1 MSHRNSSVAAPINN
15 QTLFIGFAAEAMTT
29 EELAPLNM
37 TVEQLSEQIER
48 GWAAIKEQGVEG
60 ALCGI
65 SRDPDET
72 EAHLRT
78 RFAEQPYGV
87 ALIGGGVRMLP
98 ENTVLLER
106 VVNVLIDLQPGI
118 RISFNTSPQNA
129 YDAIQRWITR

>member
-72 EAHLRT
+72 ETQLRT

>member
-72 EAHLRT
+72 EAQLRT

-129 YDAIQRWITR
+129 YDAIQRWIAR